1 MNPQPKKNQ
10 IWKKKDCDERVKII
24 NIADTLLFVR
34 IEPTIPKNKQ
44 ITKRELWEKYELQ
57 DQIEVVKELSVDE
70 QLAKQLA
77 EAEQRGDVINLLDDD
92 DNNNNDGASSSSNKK
107 QPKKRKQRVD
117 VINLLDDDDNNN
129 NDGASSSSNKKQ
141 QKKGK
146 QYLVVNG
153 KKYGAVGLWRN
164 NEADRTERALM
175 MSKITIIMVQIGIN
189 TNGGNFKFN
198 LFLKSIPK
206 AVGLIETQ
214 LYASASSKTE
224 YLDESTLR
232 NRVSKAHSTFIKK
245 AMQRKR
251 QKTKLYDEDL
261 SFLMDNLK
269 VSTLKM

>member
-10 IWKKKDCDERVKII
+10 IWKRKDCDERVKII

-34 IEPTIPKNKQ
+34 IQPTVPKNKQ
-44 ITKRELWEKYELQ
+44 ITKRELWEKYELE

-92 DNNNNDGASSSSNKK
+92 DNNNNDGGSSSSNKK
-107 QPKKRKQRVD
+107 QPKKRKQY
-117 VINLLDDDDNNN
+117 LL
-129 NDGASSSSNKKQ
+129 
-141 QKKGK
+141 
-146 QYLVVNG
+146 VNG
-153 KKYGAVGLWRN
+153 KRYRAVGFWRN
-164 NEADRTERALM
+164 NEADTTERALM

-189 TNGGNFKFN
+189 TNGGNFNFD
-198 LFLKSIPK
+198 LFFKRIPK
-206 AVGLIETQ
+206 AVGLIETHI
-214 LYASASSKTE
+214 YASASSKTE

-232 NRVSKAHSTFIKK
+232 NRVSKAHSYYNK
-245 AMQRKR
+245 AIERNRQKR

-269 VSTLKM
+269 MSTLKM